1 MPILSGTDTQPQLS
15 VAALE
20 TLWVQN
26 GGSQATA
33 PQAAAVATAESSR
46 VPDNTNVN
54 SPASL
59 GIDYGLFQINPTQ
72 NPAFAGQVNPD
83 NVEQSAIF
91 IPNVNVADAES
102 LSNGG
107 TNWGP
112 WSSSQHTKD
121 GTGWADVGSPAY
133 EIAQAGYQGGAV
145 TPGVSG
151 SSTSSSNATT
161 PAAGTTTTT
170 TTTTPY
176 DPTGIV
182 SEISHIG
189 SDWTTFWTNHPV
201 AILIAAGIVLII
213 AIAFIASDK
222 GVQGA
227 ATKVAATAAE
237 AG

>member
-1 MPILSGTDTQPQLS
+1 LPILSGTDTQPQLS

-54 SPASL
+54 TDGSV
-59 GIDYGLFQINPTQ
+59 DYGLFQINTVQ

-102 LSNGG
+102 LSSGG
-107 TNWGP
+107 ANWGP
-112 WSSSQHTKD
+112 WSSSEFTPGNGWGVP
-121 GTGWADVGSPAY
+121 GTPAY
-133 EIAQAGYQGGAV
+133 AIAQAGYQGGAV
-145 TPGVSG
+145 TPAVSG

>member
-1 MPILSGTDTQPQLS
+1 LPILSGTDTQGQLS
-15 VAALE
+15 VSALE

-33 PQAAAVATAESSR
+33 PQAAAIATAESSR

-72 NPAFAGQVNPD
+72 NPAFAGQVDPN

-133 EIAQAGYQGGAV
+133 AIAQAGYQGGAV
-145 TPGVSG
+145 TPAATGSSSAAAPASG
-151 SSTSSSNATT
+151 S
-161 PAAGTTTTT
+161 TTTT

-182 SEISHIG
+182 SEISHLG
-189 SDWTTFWTNHPV
+189 SDWNTFWANHPV
-201 AILIAAGIVLII
+201 AILIAAGIILIV

-237 AG
+237 TA